1 MITTEQYNTSLP
13 SMRKAWKVEFNQ
25 FLIEYYKP
33 SIINAENVFKAVGKA
48 DSFIKKHTSLDT
60 KLLLIKDIEVIKQL
74 RTSMLSHQSF
84 AMGPTISA
92 NDYKVIVLDRY
103 IDFLQKKIKSTSVS
117 GSRSLS
123 PKDDSIQNATE
134 GYIEEIKYFR
144 SKRNRAI
151 RDQCAVRD
159 HYTCQVCGFNFEKV
173 YGERGKEFIEIHH
186 KKPLASYDGEH
197 EVLLEDLIGLCS
209 NCHSMIHNGK
219 ELLNIDNLKE
229 LLEKC
234 KVK

>member
-1 MITTEQYNTSLP
+1 MMTTEQYNTSLP

-173 YGERGKEFIEIHH
+173 YGERGKGFIEIHH

>member
-1 MITTEQYNTSLP
+1 MMTIEQYNTSLP

-173 YGERGKEFIEIHH
+173 YGERGKGFIEIHH

>member
-1 MITTEQYNTSLP
+1 MMTIEQYNISLP
-13 SMRKAWKVEFNQ
+13 SMRKAWRVEFNQ

-33 SIINAENVFKAVGKA
+33 SIINAENVFKAIEKA
-48 DSFIKKHTSLDT
+48 DYFIKKHTSLNT
-60 KLLLIKDIEVIKQL
+60 KLLLIKDTEVIKQL

-84 AMGPTISA
+84 AMGATISA

-103 IDFLQKKIKSTSVS
+103 IEFLHKKKPLVPVSTVS
-117 GSRSLS
+117 KT
-123 PKDDSIQNATE
+123 PTDDNIEKATE
-134 GYIEEIKYFR
+134 GFLSEVRYFR

-151 RDQCAVRD
+151 RDQCAKRD

-173 YGERGKEFIEIHH
+173 YGERGKGFIEIHH

-209 NCHSMIHNGK
+209 NCHSMVHNGK
-219 ELLNIDNLKE
+219 ELLNLDNLKE

>member
-1 MITTEQYNTSLP
+1 MTTEQYNTSLP

-173 YGERGKEFIEIHH
+173 YGERGKGFIEIHH